1 MGWNKQ
7 RFIYLHPTFWF
18 ILVLSMMTG
27 MFYHV
32 LIVFII
38 VSWHEFG
45 HFFMARFFEWDVR
58 RITLW
63 VFGGVMETEE
73 HLNKPLEQQ
82 LLVTIAGPAQHLL
95 ILLLLLF
102 LQQTNFLLP
111 EYLDFA
117 FRYNLLIVAF
127 NLLPI
132 WPLDGGKLLNIVFN
146 KFSPFKRSYQSTLIF
161 SFVSIFILIIF
172 MVQWKQALLN
182 GFVLLTFLFGENR
195 LEWKRRIYVYQ
206 RFLLARMNRQI
217 DKRKMMP
224 LTFLSQTELKAVFE
238 RFYFNRFHPI
248 LVRDKQMITSE
259 SDCLDYYF
267 NQGQYQA
274 TLADLMKQTLK

>member
-7 RFIYLHPTFWF
+7 SFIYLHPTFWF

-32 LIVFII
+32 IIVFII

-45 HFFMARFFEWDVR
+45 HFFMAKFFNWEVR

-63 VFGGVMETEE
+63 IFGGVMETEE
-73 HLNKPLEQQ
+73 HLNKPLKQQ
-82 LLVTIAGPAQHLL
+82 FLVTIAGPAQHVL
-95 ILLLLLF
+95 ILLFLLV
-102 LQQTNFLLP
+102 LQQTDLLLP
-111 EYLDFA
+111 EYLEFA
-117 FRYNLLIVAF
+117 FRYNLLIVVF

-146 KFSPFKRSYQSTLIF
+146 QLSPFKRAYQSTLLF
-161 SFVSIFILIIF
+161 SFGSIFIFVFF
-172 MVQWKQALLN
+172 MIQWKQALLN
-182 GFVLLTFLFGENR
+182 GFVLLTFLFWENR

-217 DKRKMMP
+217 GKRKMTP

-248 LVRDKQMITSE
+248 LIRDQQMLTSE
-259 SDCLDYYF
+259 IDCLDYYF
-267 NQGQYQA
+267 NQGHYHA
-274 TLADLMKQTLK
+274 TLADLTKQQMK